1 MFKYQDDSV
10 EWMKMREDSEDMQ
23 AGKGGFLCHEMGL
36 GKTRM
41 MCRLIREKLRPLTL
55 VLTTKSTIGSW
66 VSELCEQS
74 NFAFDVRRY
83 KKDKT
88 VIDDTRSTVLV
99 TTHHSILKKNAEWF
113 AARRFDRVVVDEM
126 HVMRNANGLL
136 FKGVQAIPSPF
147 RWGLTATP
155 FHNRAT
161 EISTYMRF
169 LGGSTDRADFTRCM
183 VRKTRADVFAGGPK
197 LVPRKLVYDFETIEE
212 RVLYEYVAGRIDET
226 NAWIAANAR
235 RLPRHV
241 QGQMMFLLQLR
252 ERQAA
257 IHPQI
262 VLDAEK
268 VWRRQMPEELAHIV
282 GSPDEVPSWDGCKV
296 TKFKHILEM
305 VKADQ
310 KAKQSTMIVTH
321 FQSELDLLRERL
333 VSAGIRPT
341 VLTGKTTAKARSAME
356 SINSED
362 PASIH
367 EALDKHLPDDVIS
380 IVAGFLY
387 KPRVLLLQIAAGGV
401 GLSLPWVHHVIHSSP
416 DWNPFLEQQATFR
429 ALRATTK
436 HDVRVTSMYFE
447 RTIDRTIQAKQAVKF
462 EESLVWTGD
471 LPKTISEFISMPV

>member
-1 MFKYQDDSV
+1 MFKYQDETV
-10 EWMKMREDSEDMQ
+10 QWMMTREESMF
-23 AGKGGFLCHEMGL
+23 AGGFLCHEMGL

-41 MCRLIREKLRPLTL
+41 MCRLIRTRLRPLTL

-66 VSELCEQS
+66 IEELCEQS

-83 KKDKT
+83 KKEKT
-88 VIDDTRSTVLV
+88 VIDETRSTVLV
-99 TTHHSILKKNAEWF
+99 ATHHSVLKKNAEWF
-113 AARRFDRVVVDEM
+113 AARRFDRVVVDEI
-126 HVMRNANGLL
+126 HVMRNAGSLL
-136 FKGVQAIPSPF
+136 FKGIQAIPSQF

-161 EISTYMRF
+161 EITAYMQF
-169 LGGSTDRADFTRCM
+169 LGRKDREEFRDCM
-183 VRKTRADVFAGGPK
+183 MRRTRADVFVGGPK
-197 LVPRKLVYDFETIEE
+197 LVPRKFVYEFESIEE
-212 RVLYEYVAGRIDET
+212 RVLYEYVAGRIDEA

-241 QGQMMFLLQLR
+241 QGQMLFLLQLR

-268 VWRRQMPEELAHIV
+268 VWRRQMPAELVGREE
-282 GSPDEVPSWDGCKV
+282 DVPSWDDRKV

-310 KAKQSTMIVTH
+310 ESRQSTMIVTH
-321 FQSELDLLRERL
+321 FQSELELIKNRL
-333 VSAGIRPT
+333 TAAGITPA
-341 VLTGKTTAKARSAME
+341 VLTGKTTSKARTALE
-356 SINSED
+356 HFNEE
-362 PASIH
+362 PEELIH
-367 EALDKHLPDDVIS
+367 EVLDRHLPDDVIS
-380 IVAGFLY
+380 LVSGFLF

-401 GLSLPWVHHVIHSSP
+401 GLSLPWVHHVIHTSP

-436 HDVRVTSMYFE
+436 HDVRVTSLYFE
-447 RTIDRTIQAKQAVKF
+447 RTIDCKIQEKQAVKF
-462 EESLVWTGD
+462 EQSLKWTGD
-471 LPKTISEFISMPV
+471 LPQTISEFISMPV